1 MVVMGKWACCVLGE
15 SPFLRG
21 WGMWGEQGAG
31 GRLARPQEGSDEIPD
46 RPVETQKTP
55 SLLII
60 RPALKRGRKVGQGE
74 EEETGYLPPGTTVL
88 PTEAA

>member
-31 GRLARPQEGSDEIPD
+31 GRLARPQEGSDEVPD

-55 SLLII
+55 SVHSCGCLVHSSSSAQL
-60 RPALKRGRKVGQGE
+60 
-74 EEETGYLPPGTTVL
+74 
-88 PTEAA
+88 